1 MRTFFSRSE
10 YQHHLQEQ
18 AGVAGSAFG
27 FYAGVKRAF
36 GSSSLSGTEKYM
48 AVFDLDIDRSESIV
62 NQSIPYSATVH
73 VRAKYKLSF
82 KSERER

>member
-10 YQHHLQEQ
+10 YQHYLQKQ
-18 AGVAGSAFG
+18 AGVAGSASG
-27 FYAGVKRAF
+27 FYDGVKRAF
-36 GSSSLSGTEKYM
+36 GSSSLSGTQKYM

-62 NQSIPYSATVH
+62 NQSIPYLDTVH

-82 KSERER
+82 KK